1 MTLAST
7 SSEKPEKKS
16 PRLRSLD
23 ALRGFDMFWIVGGHA
38 LIANLAILTEW
49 SGLVWLEHQM
59 HHPRWIGFTFYD
71 LIFPLFLFLAGVAM
85 PYSLGRRLE
94 AGESKLRLLRKVA
107 IRVFMLVLLG
117 AVYNGALAFRPLAET
132 RMCSVLGFIGMAYGG
147 AALIYLNY
155 NLRHQII
162 WTVGILLGSWAA
174 LAWINVPGHGSGVFT
189 PEGCITGYLDRNLL
203 PWRLNN
209 PNFDPEGLL
218 PAIHAIAT
226 ALLGALTGQF
236 LRGKRFSGLHKGLLL
251 LAAGGVALGAAK
263 LIGLALPIAK
273 NMWNSTFILHCAGW
287 SLLFLGIFY
296 LVIDV
301 LGCWR
306 WSYFF
311 IVIGLNPITIYLGSR
326 MVNLRQTSNFF
337 FGGLT
342 GKFDEP
348 LRGVIGALAYIA
360 TWWLVLLFLH
370 RKKIYLRV

>member
-1 MTLAST
+1 MDKKKES
-7 SSEKPEKKS
+7 KPEKKP

-38 LIANLAILTEW
+38 LIAKLAVFTEW
-49 SGLVWLEHQM
+49 SGLVWLEHEL

-94 AGESKLRLLRKVA
+94 AGDSKLRLFRKVA
-107 IRVFMLVLLG
+107 FRVFMLVLLG
-117 AVYNGALAFRPLAET
+117 AVYNGALAFRPLSET
-132 RMCSVLGFIGMAYGG
+132 RICSVLGFIGLAYGG
-147 AALIYLNY
+147 AALIYLNC
-155 NLRHQII
+155 NIRHQII
-162 WTVGILLGSWAA
+162 WTVGILLGSWVA
-174 LAWINVPGHGSGVFT
+174 LVWINGPGHGPGVLT

-209 PNFDPEGLL
+209 ANFDPEGIL
-218 PAIHAIAT
+218 PTLHAIAM
-226 ALLGALTGQF
+226 ALFGVLTGQF

-251 LAAGGVALGAAK
+251 LAAGLVGL
-263 LIGLALPIAK
+263 GLAGLLGLSLPIAK
-273 NMWNSTFILHCAGW
+273 KMWTSSFILHCTGW
-287 SLLFLGIFY
+287 SLLFLGVFY
-296 LVIDV
+296 LIIDV

-311 IVIGLNPITIYLGSR
+311 IIIGLNPITIYLGSR
-326 MVNLRQTSNFF
+326 MVNLHHSTNFF
-337 FGGLT
+337 FGGLV

-348 LRGVIGALAYIA
+348 LKGVLGALAYI
-360 TWWLVLLFLH
+360 TIWWLVLLFLH

>member
-1 MTLAST
+1 MTKKKEA
-7 SSEKPEKKS
+7 KPEKKS

-23 ALRGFDMFWIVGGHA
+23 ALRGFDMFWIVGGYT
-38 LIANLAILTEW
+38 LIAKLAVLTEW
-49 SGLVWLEHQM
+49 SGLVWLQHQL
-59 HHPRWIGFTFYD
+59 HHSRWIGFTFYD

-85 PYSLGRRLE
+85 PYSLGRRQE

-117 AVYNGALAFRPLAET
+117 AIYNGALAFRPLAET
-132 RMCSVLGFIGMAYGG
+132 RLCSVLGFIGLAYGG
-147 AALIYLNY
+147 AALIYLNC

-174 LAWINVPGHGSGVFT
+174 LVWINVPGHGSGVLT
-189 PEGCITGYLDRNLL
+189 PEGCVTGYLDRNLF

-218 PAIHAIAT
+218 PTIHAIAT
-226 ALLGALTGQF
+226 ALLGVLTGQF

-251 LAAGGVALGAAK
+251 LAAGLVGL
-263 LIGLALPIAK
+263 GLAWLLGLSLPIAK
-273 NMWNSTFILHCAGW
+273 KMWTSTFILHCAGW
-287 SLLFLGIFY
+287 SLLFLGVFY

-311 IVIGLNPITIYLGSR
+311 IIIGLNPITIYLGSR
-326 MVNLRQTSNFF
+326 MVDLHHTSNFF
-337 FGGLT
+337 FGGLV

-348 LRGVIGALAYIA
+348 LRGVLGALAYIT